1 MLTALWIAAGILAAL
16 FTIAGLV
23 KIATPRDKLAEK
35 MPWTAD
41 ATDTQVKL
49 LGTAE
54 VAGAIG
60 LTLPAVLNIAPVL
73 VPIAAICLAVTMV
86 GAVAVHVKHRE
97 PLAAAM
103 PAIVLGLLC
112 LFVAYGRLGPHP
124 F

>member
-1 MLTALWIAAGILAAL
+1 MHTALWISAGLLATL
-16 FTIAGLV
+16 FTAAGLV
-23 KIATPRDKLAEK
+23 KIVTPRAQLAEK
-35 MPWTAD
+35 MPWTTD
-41 ATDTQVKL
+41 ATDMQVKL

-60 LTLPAVLNIAPVL
+60 LILPAVLDIAPVL

-86 GAVAVHVKHRE
+86 GAVVVHVKHRE